1 MQTIDTIAKK
11 LHPLGSLCQTL
22 YYVGFCLACAKTIVD
37 MLMSF

>member
-22 YYVGFCLACAKTIVD
+22 YYVGICLTCAKTIIA
-37 MLMSF
+37 MSMSF